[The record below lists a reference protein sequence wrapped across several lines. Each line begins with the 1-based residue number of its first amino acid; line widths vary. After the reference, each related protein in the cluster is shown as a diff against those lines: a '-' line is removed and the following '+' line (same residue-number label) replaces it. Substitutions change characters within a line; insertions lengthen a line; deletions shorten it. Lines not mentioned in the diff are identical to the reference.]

1 MDISYITSITSTIT
15 SFFCEQKGLLFCCG
29 MFWLVFILFMS
40 IYALVYRK
48 PVAMMAYVTLFS
60 LFFYYKTN
68 GVWVVLLLATGLVSW
83 WLGIRISK
91 SANPTTRKA
100 YLCTYIISNILILIY
115 FKYTNFL
122 LDIWND
128 LFQSNF
134 SPLSLFLPVGI
145 SFYTFQ
151 SVSYAVDVYKK
162 KVEATPSFLQFLFY
176 LSFFPLLLAGPITR
190 AGTFFPQ
197 IEKKE
202 PISQQMIYAGLW
214 MIIIGILKKAVIA
227 DYIAQYNNWIFDS
240 PLSYSGFE
248 CLMGT
253 LGYTVQI
260 YCDFSGYSDMSIG
273 IASIMGFQLVQ
284 NFNFPYRATNLSD
297 FWRRWHIS
305 LSTWLRDYIY
315 IPLGGNRKGELR
327 TYINNFLT
335 MIIAGLWH
343 GASWIFVFWGA
354 LHGIGLVIQ
363 KLNKRWL
370 DRLPNNW
377 IIRFLS
383 WLLTFVFLIIAWI
396 FFRSSSFEQA
406 WTLIQHIITDFDIDY
421 FMPFVHVRTLWC
433 ILVLLPLLF
442 HLINERHYQCL
453 MDRFVGT
460 PWLVKVLVFLLVT
473 QLVLQLRTGNVQPFI
488 YYQF

>member
-1 MDISYITSITSTIT
+1 MNITHDILSMLTT
-15 SFFCEQKGLLFCCG
+15 FFCESKGLLFCCG
-29 MFWLVFILFMS
+29 VFWLTFIFFLC
-40 IYALVYRK
+40 IYALIYK
-48 PVAMMAYVTLFS
+48 KTVAMMSYVTLFS

-68 GVWVVLLLATGLVSW
+68 GLLVFLLLATAGVSW
-83 WLGIRISK
+83 WLGLKIAKAEKPNI
-91 SANPTTRKA
+91 RKA
-100 YLCTYIISNILILIY
+100 YLWVYIASNILILIY

-151 SVSYAVDVYKK
+151 SVSYAVDVYQK
-162 KVEATPSFLQFLFY
+162 KVQATRSPLQFLFY

-197 IEKKE
+197 IRKTD
-202 PISQQMIYAGLW
+202 PISQKMIYAGLW
-214 MIIIGILKKAVIA
+214 MIIIGIIKKAVIA
-227 DYIAQYNNWIFDS
+227 DYLAQYNNWIFDS

-248 CLMGT
+248 CFMGV

-273 IASIMGFQLVQ
+273 IASIMGFQLMQ

-315 IPLGGNRKGELR
+315 IPLGGNRKGKTR
-327 TYINNFLT
+327 MYINNLLT
-335 MIIAGLWH
+335 MLIAGLWH
-343 GASWIFVFWGA
+343 GASWIFIFWGA
-354 LHGIGLVIQ
+354 LHGVGLVVQ
-363 KLNKRWL
+363 KMNKKWL
-370 DRLPNNW
+370 DRLPDNW
-377 IIRFLS
+377 LVRLGS
-383 WLLTFVFLIIAWI
+383 WLLTFSFLIVAWV
-396 FFRSSSFEQA
+396 FFRSPSFEQA
-406 WTLIQHIITDFDIDY
+406 FVLLQRIVVDFDFAY
-421 FMPFVHVRTLWC
+421 FLPFLHTRLLWC
-433 ILVLLPLLF
+433 VLLLIPLLCHF
-442 HLINERHYQCL
+442 ISERWYQRLADC
-453 MDRFVGT
+453 FIGS
-460 PWLVKVLVFLLVT
+460 PWLVKVFIFLIVV